1 MSERRKTSARP
12 KKRKERAVEPLSF
25 LPEEEMEAELEDGS
39 KGAARRKGL
48 SGWWAGRFGSV
59 RSWWG
64 RGDALIPYIEAL
76 RASRRITRIVHG
88 KTQLVTWHEMNLSTN
103 PEHVVLD
110 SGPLEHKEW
119 EETERL
125 DAVIGDA
132 LVQSSLRT
140 TIPPEHV
147 ADPNR
152 VRFLVQKDLRGLAL
166 FRLGAR
172 YDDSSPLHPGVAV
185 MLLIRIT
192 AQLYLTAAHIMAAQ
206 RVAEPFPGF
215 RGYLDQER
223 DWAHRP
229 DSRKKVVGQI
239 ATALTQGEPFRA
251 AAGWA
256 MWNALR
262 PGGPLTRAEVEG
274 MCQRALE
281 VSAEGV
287 AEEVEEV
294 AGRAAEVLREGALQA
309 GGPSELAGA
318 AVRALGILLDLL
330 DPPEEEKQEEPQDS
344 AGEQGEGS
352 GQDEGESGSSGTK
365 TTMESLDRAA
375 RLSEAM
381 ARHLKVHPEGG
392 DRGAEEAGKIERMEV
407 LDFRKEELSEEME
420 EILQESG
427 ASDMAVH
434 SLLANEDK
442 DRYQDALR
450 EVRPLIDRL
459 RDVLSFRQEQAAM
472 DELGLRRGRIDEGG
486 IYKLGLDD
494 PRVFT
499 RTEIQAAPQVHFGVL
514 VDESGSMCALGGA
527 DKTRADLA
535 RESAVLIE
543 AAVRDMRGVH
553 LSIWGHT
560 ADDRRHGVDG
570 AFVFRYIE
578 RGRGSP
584 YRLGDIQA
592 RDNNADGHALACC
605 VERMGALSEPGEEQ
619 ILITIL
625 DGHPQAWGYGGA
637 PAEKHIQGVCEAA
650 RRRGIQILAIGI
662 GEGLERLAFE
672 RMYGAGNYVMVP
684 EVKDLPRLMGRLL
697 TRALRT
703 GGV

>member
-1 MSERRKTSARP
+1 MSKRRKTSARP
-12 KKRKERAVEPLSF
+12 KKRKEGAVEPLSF

-39 KGAARRKGL
+39 KGARRRGL

-88 KTQLVTWHEMNLSTN
+88 ETQLVTWRKMNLAEN
-103 PEHVVLD
+103 PEYVVLD

-132 LVQSSLRT
+132 MVQSSLRA

-147 ADPNR
+147 ANPNS
-152 VRFLVQKDLRGLAL
+152 VRSLVQKDLRGLAF

-172 YDDSSPLHPGVAV
+172 YNDSSPLSPGVVVA
-185 MLLIRIT
+185 LLAKIT
-192 AQLYLTAAHIMAAQ
+192 VQLYLTAAHIMAAQ

-229 DSRKKVVGQI
+229 DSRKKVAGQI

-262 PGGPLTRAEVEG
+262 PGDPLTRAEVEG
-274 MCQRALE
+274 LYQRILG
-281 VSAEGV
+281 VSAGGV

-294 AGRAAEVLREGALQA
+294 AGRAAEALREGALQA
-309 GGPSELAGA
+309 GGSSELAGA

-330 DPPEEEKQEEPQDS
+330 DPPEEEKQDS

-352 GQDEGESGSSGTK
+352 GQGEGESGSSGPK
-365 TTMESLDRAA
+365 RTMEALDRAA

-392 DRGAEEAGKIERMEV
+392 DRGAEEARKIERMEG
-407 LDFRKEELSEEME
+407 LDFRKEERSEEME

-427 ASDMAVH
+427 ARDMAVH
-434 SLLANEDK
+434 SLLADEDK
-442 DRYQDALR
+442 DGYQGALR

-459 RDVLSFRQEQAAM
+459 RDVLSFRQERAAM

-560 ADDRRHGVDG
+560 ADDRRYGADG
-570 AFVFRYIE
+570 ALVFRYIE

-584 YRLGDIQA
+584 HRLGDIQA
-592 RDNNADGHALACC
+592 RGNNADGHALAYC

-619 ILITIL
+619 ILVTIL
-625 DGHPQAWGYGGA
+625 DGHPRAWDYGGVL
-637 PAEKHIQGVCEAA
+637 AEKHVRGVCEAA

-662 GEGLERLAFE
+662 GEGLERRAFE

-703 GGV
+703 GSV